1 MNVSDKAMIKCDKIV
16 SVMKS
21 EHLSPFKYSNTNKR
35 YHTLTYYYEHTYGG
49 KVAKLALDAGFSCP
63 HIFNHHQGG
72 CTFCS
77 VRGSGDF
84 TFSMIDLHTQMKAQ
98 KAIMQN
104 KWPKAKTIAYFQA
117 YTNTYAPLE
126 TLKKIYD
133 PFFDDTYD
141 HVEVAI
147 GTRSDCLDDD
157 IIAYFVEK
165 SKYKPI
171 TIELGVQSIHP
182 STSRLINRQHSLESV
197 EEVLQK
203 LKETNIKV
211 VLHMING
218 LPKETPEMMVES
230 FKWVAKQPIHGVK
243 IHMLHILEGT
253 VMGIAYKHNP
263 WPILTMDEYV
273 SIIVDQLEVLPP
285 TMIIHRLTGDAL
297 ASDLIEP
304 KWTIKK
310 VNVLNHIDVEFV
322 RRNSMQGSKYET
334 QEH

>member
-1 MNVSDKAMIKCDKIV
+1 
-16 SVMKS
+16 MKS
-21 EHLSPFKYSNTNKR
+21 EHLSPFPYSNTNKR
-35 YHTLTYYYEHTYGG
+35 YYTLTYYYEQTYGG

-84 TFSMIDLHTQMKAQ
+84 TFSSVSLDTQMKAQ
-98 KAIMQN
+98 KALMQR
-104 KWPKAKTIAYFQA
+104 KWPEAKTIAYFQA
-117 YTNTYAPLE
+117 YSNTYAPLE

-157 IIAYFVEK
+157 IIAYFDEK
-165 SKYKPI
+165 SKLKPI
-171 TIELGVQSIHP
+171 TIELGVQTIHP
-182 STSRLINRQHSLESV
+182 STTRLINRQHSIENV
-197 EEVLQK
+197 EEILAK
-203 LKETNIKV
+203 LKKTNIKV

-218 LPKETPEMMVES
+218 LPKETPEMMIES
-230 FKWVAKQPIHGVK
+230 IKWVAKQPIHGVK

-253 VMGIAYKHNP
+253 IMGMSFRHKP
-263 WPILTMDEYV
+263 WPLLTLDEYV
-273 SIIVDQLEVLPP
+273 HIVCDQLELLPP
-285 TMIIHRLTGDAL
+285 TMVIHRLTGDAL

-304 KWTIKK
+304 QWTIKK
-310 VNVLNHIDVEFV
+310 VNVLNHIDMELA
-322 RRNSMQGSKYET
+322 RRGSMQGQRYAP
-334 QEH
+334 